1 MNASCLEASV
11 FRSRVE
17 QHGGRVDFVFGTD
30 RPFEQCHA
38 STLVETRDGTL
49 LCAWF
54 AGTKEKAPDV
64 GIWLARFADGQW
76 SQPERVAKV
85 NHTAHWN
92 PVLFRE
98 PGGDVLLFFKVGPE
112 IPTWR
117 TYVMRSGD
125 GRLWTVPEELV
136 PGDEGGRGPVR
147 NKPIVLSNGTWV
159 APASIEKGPW
169 RPFADLSTDGG
180 KTWHKTEKWE
190 MDSDPSR
197 PEDGAIQPTLWES
210 EPDHVHALLRTS
222 QGRIGRSDSQDG
234 GRTWS
239 KVRLTN
245 LPNNNSGIDALKL
258 GDGRIVLIYNPVE
271 EVWGPRTPLN
281 LAVSTDHG
289 ETWKDFAHLEPGSDE
304 GKPEGG
310 FDKLIRGDADAMAAA
325 NHEYS
330 YPAVVATARGIAV
343 SYTWRRQSMRC
354 WQIPLAA
361 LE

>member
-1 MNASCLEASV
+1 MNASCQEAPE
-11 FRSRVE
+11 FRARVE
-17 QHGGRVDFVFGTD
+17 RQGGRVDFVFGKE

-38 STLVETRDGTL
+38 STLAETRDGTL

-54 AGTKEKAPDV
+54 AGTQEQAPDV
-64 GIWLARFADGQW
+64 GIWLARFAEGAW

-85 NHTAHWN
+85 NPTAHWN

-98 PGGDVLLFFKVGPE
+98 PNGDVLLFFKVGPE

-125 GRLWTVPEELV
+125 GRLWTAPEELV

-147 NKPIVLSNGTWV
+147 NKPIVLSSGVWV
-159 APASIEKGPW
+159 APASTESGPW

-180 KTWHKTEKWE
+180 LTWHRTETWA
-190 MDSDPSR
+190 MDSDPAR
-197 PEDGAIQPTLWES
+197 PEDGAIQPTVWES
-210 EPDHVHALLRTS
+210 APGHVHALLRTS
-222 QGRIGRSDSQDG
+222 QGRIGRSDSKDG

-239 KVRLTN
+239 KVRLTD
-245 LPNNNSGIDALKL
+245 LPNNNSGID
-258 GDGRIVLIYNPVE
+258 VLRLEDDRLVLVYNPVE
-271 EVWGPRTPLN
+271 EVWGPRTPLT
-281 LAVSTDHG
+281 LAVSPDNG
-289 ETWKDFAHLEPGSDE
+289 ETWRDIAHLEPGSDE

-310 FDKLIRGDADAMAAA
+310 FDKLIRGDANAKAAA

-330 YPAVVATARGIAV
+330 YPAIVGTGLGIAV
-343 SYTWRRQSMRC
+343 SYTWRRQSVRC

-361 LE
+361 TG